1 MRCKV
6 YLDNCCYNRPYDD
19 QKQLRI
25 SLETQAK
32 MAIQKAIS
40 KGEIELVT
48 SVMLYYENGRN
59 TNKKVERAVSDF
71 MARYGSEY
79 VPENIE
85 EVWEIQAVIES
96 AGLKAADAFHVACA
110 VYSHCDYFI
119 TTDDRILKYRTDSV
133 KIVDPIMFVT
143 ERRRHRMYTDS
154 ENAMI
159 CMDILVKAVGV
170 VDAERFV
177 AYMNRE
183 SGDYTLSR
191 RRVFDGMSRDELRS
205 ELSRYG
211 SEHPR
216 NRCQHCARDAMPTL
230 SGGRMHPIKPSPTRN
245 NLHAEIMRH
254 WRGRLPE
261 VR

>member
-1 MRCKV
+1 
-6 YLDNCCYNRPYDD
+6 
-19 QKQLRI
+19 
-25 SLETQAK
+25 
-32 MAIQKAIS
+32 
-40 KGEIELVT
+40 
-48 SVMLYYENGRN
+48 
-59 TNKKVERAVSDF
+59 
-71 MARYGSEY
+71 
-79 VPENIE
+79 
-85 EVWEIQAVIES
+85 
-96 AGLKAADAFHVACA
+96 
-110 VYSHCDYFI
+110 
-119 TTDDRILKYRTDSV
+119 
-133 KIVDPIMFVT
+133 
-143 ERRRHRMYTDS
+143 MYTDS

-230 SGGRMHPIKPSPTRN
+230 SGGRMHPIKPPPTRN
-245 NLHAEIMRH
+245 NLHAEIVRR